1 MLSLLTLYVVIEY
14 TFSQPGISIPTPC
27 KLLTD
32 SSIFWEAEE
41 ETDCKYPLFA
51 LPGNKQKHQ
60 ISEGRTQKGSSGTIN
75 NQLPTALQ
83 LMTLWM
89 CEQFA
94 LEMFTRCVKEEE
106 RTSLLVCTCR
116 VIHWKKASASGWP
129 TSSNVP
135 KHSSST
141 AWWGG
146 AQVKPANTLT
156 CTSWH
161 LCTSAASSKQINN
174 LYSLL
179 VSYCSCSYVSL
190 IAGASQ
196 TVRVGR
202 KSESMTSSGNIFF
215 SDYNS
220 RKCFI

>member
-1 MLSLLTLYVVIEY
+1 M
-14 TFSQPGISIPTPC
+14 
-27 KLLTD
+27 
-32 SSIFWEAEE
+32 A
-41 ETDCKYPLFA
+41 
-51 LPGNKQKHQ
+51 
-60 ISEGRTQKGSSGTIN
+60 
-75 NQLPTALQ
+75 
-83 LMTLWM
+83 LWM

-94 LEMFTRCVKEEE
+94 FEMFTRCVKEEE
-106 RTSLLVCTCR
+106 RTSLLVCPCR

-146 AQVKPANTLT
+146 AQVNPANTLT
-156 CTSWH
+156 CTTW
-161 LCTSAASSKQINN
+161 LFTIRVLDFFFFFFLKLLWCTSVASFKQINI

-179 VSYCSCSYVSL
+179 VSHCSYSYVSL

-202 KSESMTSSGNIFF
+202 KSESMTSSSNIFF
-215 SDYNS
+215 LSDYNS
-220 RKCFI
+220 RQCLI